1 MDSNIVVN
9 RQLGKNG
16 PTVPALGL
24 GLMGMS
30 FWVYGSIA
38 SDEERFK
45 VLDRAVE
52 LGETFWDTSDLYG
65 DNEELL
71 GKWFRRTGKRDQ
83 IFLATKFGFVQGGKL
98 HEINSSA
105 AYCKKACDESLKRLG
120 VDSIDLY
127 YLHSPNP
134 ETPIEETMRAMVELQ
149 KEGKIKH
156 IGVSSVSSATLRR
169 ACKVANVVAVQTEYC
184 VFSRDIE
191 GPTGTNLLAT
201 CRELGVAM
209 VASCPLGRGV
219 ITSTFSKGEPV
230 GDSDDRRPK
239 VIPKFLEEN
248 RERNV
253 KVASQFAALAEKK
266 GCTVS
271 QLALAWLLKQGND
284 IFAIPGTRR
293 VKYLEENWGALQIS
307 LTDEEEAEI
316 RAFAEKNEMAGGQV
330 PDQFVEYLYRDTVE
344 EK

>member
-1 MDSNIVVN
+1 MIVN
-9 RQLGKNG
+9 RQLGRNG

-30 FWVYGSIA
+30 FWVYGSIP

-83 IFLATKFGFVQGGKL
+83 IFLATKFGSP
-98 HEINSSA
+98 NP
-105 AYCKKACDESLKRLG
+105 
-120 VDSIDLY
+120 VDWTEASIANQLSPSD

-134 ETPIEETMRAMVELQ
+134 QTPIEETMRAMVELQ
-149 KEGKIKH
+149 AEGKIKH

-169 ACKVANVVAVQTEYC
+169 ACKIANVVAVQTEYC

-191 GPTGTNLLAT
+191 GPAGTNLLAT
-201 CRELGVAM
+201 CRELGVAL

-219 ITSTFSKGEPV
+219 LTSTFSAGEPV
-230 GDSDDRRPK
+230 GDSEDKRPK
-239 VIPKFLEEN
+239 IIPKFLEEN

-253 KVASQFAALAEKK
+253 KVASQFAALAAKK
-266 GCTVS
+266 GCTAS
-271 QLALAWLLKQGND
+271 QLALAWLLKQGDD
-284 IFAIPGTRR
+284 ILAIPGTRR
-293 VKYLEENWGALQIS
+293 VKYLEENWAALQIL

-316 RAFAEKNEMAGGQV
+316 RAFAEENEMAGGQV
-330 PDQFVEYLYRDTVE
+330 PDMFVEYLYRDTVE
-344 EK
+344 EN